1 MSPTQ
6 LEELVQL
13 IGGDIY
19 KMTFLREAIP
29 VRQRLVL
36 TLRFLAS
43 GDSMSSLSTHY
54 LIGCPTVC
62 HIIHDVDCAIWKNLK
77 NIVFKK
83 LTISDWKKISKTFHH
98 KTHCIHCL
106 GAIDG
111 KHVNI
116 QCPPNAGS
124 TYYNFKGFHSII
136 LLAVC
141 NADYEF
147 TYIDV
152 GSYGRRSDGG
162 VFSDSLFAQCLAD
175 GSLNIPPP
183 ELVVEGG
190 PRFPYCFVAD
200 EAFPL
205 LPNVLRPYPGKANC
219 SLAKKVFNY
228 RVGWPRRR
236 IENTFG
242 ILASRWRIFRKP
254 ILMDPLN
261 VVKMIKATVCLHNWL
276 RMSDEDYVPPDL
288 VDREGENGEMIP
300 GTWRQ
305 ENRNQVTA
313 FENMLETQQNPSRL
327 ALHTREMFCD
337 LYNNE
342 YALPWQ
348 YDHI

>member
-83 LTISDWKKISKTFHH
+83 WTISDWKKISKTFHH
-98 KTHCIHCL
+98 KTHCIHFL

-190 PRFPYCFVAD
+190 PR
-200 EAFPL
+200 
-205 LPNVLRPYPGKANC
+205 
-219 SLAKKVFNY
+219 
-228 RVGWPRRR
+228 
-236 IENTFG
+236 
-242 ILASRWRIFRKP
+242 WRIFRKP

-276 RMSDEDYVPPDL
+276 RMSDEDYVPPGL